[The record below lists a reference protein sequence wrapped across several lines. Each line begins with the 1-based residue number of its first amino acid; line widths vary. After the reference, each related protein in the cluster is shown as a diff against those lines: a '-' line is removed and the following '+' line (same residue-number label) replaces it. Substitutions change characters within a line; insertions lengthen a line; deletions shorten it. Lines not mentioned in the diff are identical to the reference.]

1 MRDLSKHDYSQGT
14 VSNVSSTIINCK
26 NTIENTVLSTE
37 SMSYSW
43 DDIIHNVVTLFEI
56 AEINTAKSEL
66 EQLFQKV
73 DKKFERVVLKVKLAD
88 ESEMLKIEESTTNVE
103 DSLEIVKMLS
113 NYLDKTVPVPKFK

>member
-1 MRDLSKHDYSQGT
+1 MSKHDYSQGT